1 MIWLNL
7 VAAPHLFFTI
17 SNYQR
22 ENYASLATSWRS
34 STRSYLLKVGQS
46 LVGASLKCGYA
57 VGPRTLS
64 LSKFLAVHNLTRF
77 AVTGRTLEEAVNS
90 VTLAEDV
97 AYIRVQE
104 GFSEALSRRLV
115 AMATLNND
123 TLRAADLDVGQLKVR
138 LLPNVT

>member
-1 MIWLNL
+1 M
-7 VAAPHLFFTI
+7 
-17 SNYQR
+17 
-22 ENYASLATSWRS
+22 
-34 STRSYLLKVGQS
+34 
-46 LVGASLKCGYA
+46 
-57 VGPRTLS
+57 
-64 LSKFLAVHNLTRF
+64 
-77 AVTGRTLEEAVNS
+77 NS

-138 LLPNVT
+138 LLPNRDLTKVALP